1 MSVPRRAGVRRRHAR
16 AVHRRFQRLAHQRGQ
31 PPVQGMLVDIAV
43 QLAIRAQQHLVDHVV
58 GRELAGGEVADRL
71 EIGNLVADEVGQLLE
86 VAGDEREEH
95 LSVRSSSRRR
105 GTTG

>member
-43 QLAIRAQQHLVDHVV
+43 ELAIRAQQHLVDHVV
-58 GRELAGGEVADRL
+58 GRELAGGED
-71 EIGNLVADEVGQLLE
+71 LVADEVGQLLE

>member
-1 MSVPRRAGVRRRHAR
+1 
-16 AVHRRFQRLAHQRGQ
+16 
-31 PPVQGMLVDIAV
+31 MLVDIAV
-43 QLAIRAQQHLVDHVV
+43 ELAIRAQQHLVDHVV
-58 GRELAGGEVADRL
+58 GRELAGGED
-71 EIGNLVADEVGQLLE
+71 LVADEVGQLLE